1 MTRTIK
7 MLDTGEV
14 VEVGALAGDALI
26 QLGRAVAYVAPVVPV
41 QVAVAEVAPIITRKR
56 SKSKPALKTL
66 GDQTETIKSPEGAP
80 IITRHKSRS

>member
-7 MLDTGEV
+7 MLDTGKV
-14 VEVGALAGDALI
+14 VEVGHLEADALV

-41 QVAVAEVAPIITRKR
+41 QVAAEAAPIITRKR

-66 GDQTETIKSPEGAP
+66 GDQAETIKSPEGAP

>member
-7 MLDTGEV
+7 MLDTGKV
-14 VEVGALAGDALI
+14 VEVGHLEADALA

-41 QVAVAEVAPIITRKR
+41 QVAEEVAPIITRKR

-66 GDQTETIKSPEGAP
+66 GDQAETVKSPEGAP

>member
-7 MLDTGEV
+7 MLDTGKV
-14 VEVGALAGDALI
+14 VEVGHLEADALV

-41 QVAVAEVAPIITRKR
+41 QVAAEVAPIITRKR

-66 GDQTETIKSPEGAP
+66 GDQTETIKSPDGAP

>member
-7 MLDTGEV
+7 MLDTGKV
-14 VEVGALAGDALI
+14 VEVGCLAGDALI
-26 QLGRAVAYVAPVVPV
+26 QLGRAVAYVAPVVPEPV
-41 QVAVAEVAPIITRKR
+41 SDVAPIITRKR

-66 GDQTETIKSPEGAP
+66 GDQAEAIKSPEGAP

>member
-7 MLDTGEV
+7 MLDTGKV
-14 VEVGALAGDALI
+14 VEVGHLEADALV
-26 QLGRAVAYVAPVVPV
+26 QLGRAVAYVAHVVPV
-41 QVAVAEVAPIITRKR
+41 QVAVEVAPIITRKR

-66 GDQTETIKSPEGAP
+66 GDQAENIKSPEGAP

>member
-7 MLDTGEV
+7 MLDTGKV
-14 VEVGALAGDALI
+14 VEVGVLAGDALI

-41 QVAVAEVAPIITRKR
+41 QVAAEVAPIITRKR

-66 GDQTETIKSPEGAP
+66 GDQAETINPPEGAP